1 MSHVFHVWCILHLAE
16 IDSIFGPFLAHQ
28 TLSAIRLDCYS
39 GERRKRNSFVKWH
52 WCFIKTHHHWITTF
66 ENVPKSLIY
75 YIKNNFQTLWPYSK
89 MSLVLSPSLHWLTR
103 KVLFSKQFAFKFSR
117 SLCLAR
123 NELAEI
129 HAHKAS
135 TLKFWDKPCTYL
147 QGAQISLEEQIL
159 QFSIKSTLAWT
170 PCLYY
175 FVV

>member
-66 ENVPKSLIY
+66 ENVPKSLIS
-75 YIKNNFQTLWPYSK
+75 KNFFLSFPNTVTILK
-89 MSLVLSPSLHWLTR
+89 NVTCLVTFIALTR

>member
-66 ENVPKSLIY
+66 ENVPTSLI
-75 YIKNNFQTLWPYSK
+75 LK
-89 MSLVLSPSLHWLTR
+89 MSLVLSPSLTR